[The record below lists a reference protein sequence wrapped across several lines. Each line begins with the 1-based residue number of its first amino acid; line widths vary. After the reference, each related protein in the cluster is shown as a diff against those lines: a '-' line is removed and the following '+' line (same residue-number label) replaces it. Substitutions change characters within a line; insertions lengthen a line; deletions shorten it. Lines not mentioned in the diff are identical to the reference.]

1 MLTEEK
7 ESFYNEC
14 MVKLLVQW
22 VIKTFILLLTTK
34 LVPGFTIESWFT
46 AFTVALV
53 LGIFNVV
60 LRPILVLLTLP
71 VTILTLGL
79 FLLIINGG
87 MLLLA
92 SSFVP
97 GFHVDSLWTAIIS
110 SIVISLLSLLVS
122 LIFDPK
128 SESSK

>member
-1 MLTEEK
+1 
-7 ESFYNEC
+7 